1 MPPSPTVRN
10 PACSTRSPTAWPF
23 AWRCCI
29 TWSAAPPW
37 KRPRQKKNQKI
48 RPRIERMLLIKNGRV
63 LDPATKTDSVQDVLL
78 SGDRIEKIGAN
89 ISAPDTEVF
98 DAQGNIVAPG
108 FIDLHCHLREP
119 GQEMSE
125 TFETGTRSAARGGFT
140 AVCCMP
146 NTQPVNDN
154 ASITRGI
161 VERAAAA
168 NGVRVWPIGAA
179 SVGSKGEAL
188 AEIAAM
194 KDAGI
199 VAVSDDG
206 KPVATARLMRQ
217 VMDYCRALNLPV
229 IDHCEDP
236 SLFAGGVMRE
246 GPRSIRLGLKGIP
259 SQSESICVGRDV
271 EVAMLTGARLHIAH
285 TSTRASLEYVR
296 LAKKQGLSV
305 TCEVTPHHF
314 TLIDED
320 VRYDSHYKMNP
331 PLASREDRAAL
342 IEGLADGSVDAIATD
357 HAPHHPSSKDV
368 EFDRAPFGITGFETA
383 LALGLSELVHPGKV
397 SLKRLIELFTTG
409 PARVLGIERKIAADA
424 PADLTIFSPDHSW
437 TFRAADSPSK
447 SRNTPF
453 DGRAFRGAPMA
464 TIVAGRIVY
473 RR

>member
-1 MPPSPTVRN
+1 
-10 PACSTRSPTAWPF
+10 
-23 AWRCCI
+23 
-29 TWSAAPPW
+29 
-37 KRPRQKKNQKI
+37 
-48 RPRIERMLLIKNGRV
+48 MLLIKNGRV
-63 LDPATKTDSVQDVLL
+63 LDPSSNTDAALDVLVDGPRISKVGASL
-78 SGDRIEKIGAN
+78 SASN
-89 ISAPDTEVF
+89 AEVL
-98 DAQGNIVAPG
+98 DAAGMIVAPG

-119 GQEMSE
+119 GQELSE
-125 TFETGTRSAARGGFT
+125 TIETGTRAAARGGFT
-140 AVCCMP
+140 AVCTMP
-146 NTQPVNDN
+146 NTQPINDN
-154 ASITRGI
+154 ASVTRGI
-161 VERAAAA
+161 VERAEAA
-168 NGVRVWPIGAA
+168 GVVRVWPIGAA

-217 VMDYCRALNLPV
+217 VMDYCRSLDLPV

-259 SQSESICVGRDV
+259 AQSESICVGRDV

-285 TSTRASLEYVR
+285 MSTRASLQYVR
-296 LAKKQGLSV
+296 AAKKQGLPV

-383 LALGLSELVHPGKV
+383 LALGLSELLHPGKI
-397 SLKRLIELFTTG
+397 SLKRLVELFTTG
-409 PARVLGIERKIAADA
+409 PARVLGIERKIAADE
-424 PADLTIFSPDHSW
+424 PADLTIFSPDVAW

-453 DGRAFRGAPMA
+453 DGRSFRGAPTA

>member
-1 MPPSPTVRN
+1 
-10 PACSTRSPTAWPF
+10 
-23 AWRCCI
+23 
-29 TWSAAPPW
+29 
-37 KRPRQKKNQKI
+37 
-48 RPRIERMLLIKNGRV
+48 MLLIKNGRV
-63 LDPATKTDSVQDVLL
+63 LDPSSNTDAALDVLVDGPRISKVGASL
-78 SGDRIEKIGAN
+78 SASN
-89 ISAPDTEVF
+89 AEVL
-98 DAQGNIVAPG
+98 DAAGMIVAPG

-119 GQEMSE
+119 GQELSE
-125 TFETGTRSAARGGFT
+125 TIETGTRAAARGGFT
-140 AVCCMP
+140 AVCTMP
-146 NTQPVNDN
+146 NTQPINDN
-154 ASITRGI
+154 ASVTRGI

-168 NGVRVWPIGAA
+168 GVVRVWPIGAA

-217 VMDYCRALNLPV
+217 VMDYCRSLDLPV

-259 SQSESICVGRDV
+259 AQSESICVGRDV

-285 TSTRASLEYVR
+285 MSTRASLQYVR
-296 LAKKQGLSV
+296 AAKKQGLPV

-383 LALGLSELVHPGKV
+383 LALGLSELVHPGKI
-397 SLKRLIELFTTG
+397 SLKRLVELFTTG
-409 PARVLGIERKIAADA
+409 PARVLGIERKIAADE
-424 PADLTIFSPDHSW
+424 PADLTIFSPDVAW

-453 DGRAFRGAPMA
+453 DGRSFRGAPTA

>member
-1 MPPSPTVRN
+1 
-10 PACSTRSPTAWPF
+10 
-23 AWRCCI
+23 
-29 TWSAAPPW
+29 
-37 KRPRQKKNQKI
+37 
-48 RPRIERMLLIKNGRV
+48 MLLIKNGRV
-63 LDPATKTDSVQDVLL
+63 LDPSSSTDASLDILVDG
-78 SGDRIEKIGAN
+78 SRISKIGASL
-89 ISAPDTEVF
+89 SASNADLF
-98 DAQGNIVAPG
+98 DASGMIVAPG

-119 GQEMSE
+119 GQELSE
-125 TFETGTRSAARGGFT
+125 TIETGTRAAARGGFT
-140 AVCCMP
+140 AVCTMP

-154 ASITRGI
+154 ASVTRGI

-168 NGVRVWPIGAA
+168 GAVRVWPIGAA

-285 TSTRASLEYVR
+285 MSTCASLEYVR
-296 LAKKQGLSV
+296 AAKKQGLSV

-383 LALGLSELVHPGKV
+383 LALGVGELVHTGKI
-397 SLKRLIELFTTG
+397 SLKRLVELLTTG
-409 PARVLGIERKIAADA
+409 PARVLGIERKIAAEE

-464 TIVAGRIVY
+464 TIVAGKIVY